1 MFRPLNLFLALI
13 LLPLAAQAQRVPSH
27 CIALAD
33 AGPPVRLASLS
44 LAGDEVA
51 ISYVGHSMYLIET
64 PDDLSVVTDYSG
76 GALDSYGQPPDVVTM
91 NNAHSSHYTDYPSPA
106 TEYVLRGW
114 GSGGTAAE
122 IYLDLGE
129 MLIRNVT
136 TDRRGFGGG
145 VVPDGNSI
153 FIFEVAGL
161 CIGHLGHL
169 HHEPSEEQYALM
181 GRLDVVMAPVDG
193 GMTLDLPTMIRVLKR
208 VRASIVLPMH
218 WWGNN
223 TLDEFL
229 AGMRDEFVIEQLG
242 PNGIV
247 VSRDTLPLKPTVKVM
262 RPSYAERVPR

>member
-1 MFRPLNLFLALI
+1 MFRLFALFAALF
-13 LLPLAAQAQRVPSH
+13 LLPLAAQAQRIPSH

-33 AGPPVRLASLS
+33 NGVPVRLAGLS
-44 LAGDEVA
+44 LAEDEVA
-51 ISYVGHSMYLIET
+51 ITYVGHSMYLLET
-64 PDDLSVVTDYSG
+64 HGGLSVVTDYSG
-76 GALDSYGQPPDVVTM
+76 GALDSDGQPPDIVTM
-91 NNAHSSHYTDYPSPA
+91 NNSHSSHFTEYTNPA
-106 TEYVLRGW
+106 TTHVLRGW
-114 GSGGTAAE
+114 GRNGKAAE
-122 IYLDLGE
+122 IDLDLGE

-136 TDRRGFGGG
+136 TDRRGYGG

-161 CIGHLGHL
+161 CIGHFGHL
-169 HHEPSEEQYALM
+169 HHEPSEEQYAIM

-218 WWGNN
+218 WWGNY

-229 AGMRDEFVIEQLG
+229 AGMRDEFVIEELG
-242 PNGIV
+242 AEGII

-262 RPSYAERVPR
+262 RPSYAAGDPG

>member
-1 MFRPLNLFLALI
+1 MTRLLTLLLAVC
-13 LLPLAAQAQRVPSH
+13 LLPFAAQAQRIPSH

-33 AGPPVRLASLS
+33 NGPPVRLAGLS
-44 LAGDEVA
+44 LAEDEVA
-51 ISYVGHSMYLIET
+51 ISYVGHSMYRIET
-64 PDDLSVVTDYSG
+64 HGDLSVVTDYSG

-91 NNAHSSHYTDYPSPA
+91 NNSHTSHFTDYPSPA
-106 TEYVLRGW
+106 TKHVLRGW
-114 GSGGTAAE
+114 GQNGARAD
-122 IYLDLGE
+122 IHLDLGE

-136 TDRRGFGGG
+136 TDRRGYGG

-161 CIGHLGHL
+161 CIGHFGHL
-169 HHEPSEEQYALM
+169 HHEPSDEQYALM

-193 GMTLDLPTMIRVLKR
+193 GMTLDLPTMIKVLKR

-218 WWGNN
+218 WWGNS
-223 TLDEFL
+223 TLDQFL
-229 AGMRDEFVIEQLG
+229 AGMRDEFVIEELG

-262 RPSYAERVPR
+262 RPTYGQRVPG